1 MKMLAWQKNVF
12 KLYLIWLDLIL
23 AISES
28 KVFLPKTLLIGQIQ
42 QIFLKVI
49 FTADQKYE
57 AFLKK
62 LAIPGLFFV
71 YFHTSN
77 ASFTTN

>member
-42 QIFLKVI
+42 QIFLKLI

-57 AFLKK
+57 AFFKK
-62 LAIPGLFFV
+62 NWPFQ
-71 YFHTSN
+71 
-77 ASFTTN
+77 ASF